1 MRKLQHSKLLLLGA
15 VIAGVLGT
23 TSVVT
28 AHASLT
34 PSSSQPNTDMVDLSS
49 WQSNLTSSDYQNLAQ
64 AGVKAVAIKAS
75 EGTSYTSPVLASQ
88 TSDAQGAGLAVN
100 YYHFAHFTTVA
111 EAQAEAQNFIN
122 SVQAVTNSKNMVMV
136 VDFEDSAFSGLSKST
151 NDANLAAF
159 DAVLNQAGYNKTDLY
174 TMASWVG
181 KVIDTNDSNKGWLA
195 QWPANPSGSA
205 YPSANAWQWTS
216 DYRFN
221 GENQDLDVS
230 QLNNSYYLDGAT
242 STPTTSTTTD
252 SSSSTKASQPTTTL
266 VKVPAPSTSSYSA
279 SRSNSVK
286 LVWRASM
293 KKHAYHTTAGARYS
307 KHLGIR
313 YDYNKNLPNVTWY
326 TNQHEKLYRKS
337 KGDYIIYYHV
347 NTADGKHGG
356 WIWRG
361 YLKAG
366 VNPAK

>member
-1 MRKLQHSKLLLLGA
+1 MRKLKRSKLLLLGA
-15 VIAGVLGT
+15 VIAGTLGT

-34 PSSSQPNTDMVDLSS
+34 PSTSQPNTDMVDLSS
-49 WQSNLTSSDYQNLAQ
+49 WQSNLTSSDYQTLAQ
-64 AGVKAVAIKAS
+64 AGVKAVAIKAT
-75 EGTSYTSPVLASQ
+75 EGTSYTSPVLSSQ
-88 TSDAQGAGLAVN
+88 TSDAQSAGLSVN

-122 SVQAVTNSKNMVMV
+122 AVQAVTSSKDMVMV
-136 VDFEDSAFSGLSKST
+136 VDFEDSAFSKLSKST

-205 YPSANAWQWTS
+205 YPSANAWQWAS
-216 DYRFN
+216 DYRFS
-221 GENQDLDVS
+221 GESQDLDVS
-230 QLNNSYYLDGAT
+230 QLNNSYYLGG
-242 STPTTSTTTD
+242 SSSTTSSTTD
-252 SSSSTKASQPTTTL
+252 SSSTTKASQPTTTL
-266 VKVPAPSTSSYSA
+266 VKVPAPSASSYSA
-279 SRSNSVK
+279 TRSKSVR

-293 KKHAYHTTAGARYS
+293 KRHAYHTTAGARYS

-313 YDYNKNLPNVTWY
+313 YGYNKSLPNVTWY

-337 KGDYIIYYHV
+337 KGDTIIYYHV
-347 NTADGKHGG
+347 NSADGKHGG

-361 YLKAG
+361 YLK
-366 VNPAK
+366 